1 MSLIVCS
8 LVFESA
14 YPMSWFL
21 ALALLGV
28 WEDQASNTWQGFL
41 GPVPAAVQVDRVPL
55 KWTPENNVAWQVN
68 LPGYGQSSAVVW
80 GDQVY
85 VTMVEGA
92 KKETL
97 RINAYHLH
105 DGKLLWQ
112 QDIATK
118 NLGENTDYFSRAAPT
133 PVVDQDGVYVLYESG
148 DFVAY
153 QHDGKLKWQRD
164 LVAEFGVIKSRHGLS
179 SSPLQDA
186 KHVFICMQSD
196 ESPYLMA
203 VSKQDGKTVWKVERP
218 VGTAWSSPIWFE
230 TSDGQRQIVMSAAGG
245 GGRAPGETSPG
256 TLIAYDPQAGQ
267 ELWRLSGLSGNSAP
281 TPHMVSPGRLLV
293 GASAGREGGP
303 TKEAIETNGLVEVK
317 KVGERYEANYAW
329 RSKKATCGFCSPT
342 SYRGVAYFV
351 DRRGT
356 LFGLDLETGSEV
368 FTERLGFPVWATPL
382 GIGERVYFV
391 GEDGMTTVI
400 AAGQKYEVLATNS
413 LWEPTAEAPAD
424 ENNPRAMLNKV
435 RQYAVA
441 VVGDSMLIRRG
452 DKLYCLRSK

>member
-1 MSLIVCS
+1 MNWLIV
-8 LVFESA
+8 
-14 YPMSWFL
+14 
-21 ALALLGV
+21 LALLGMT
-28 WEDQASNTWQGFL
+28 EDQASNSWQGFL
-41 GPVPAAVQVDRVPL
+41 GPVPTSVQAERLPL
-55 KWTPENNVAWQVN
+55 QWSPESNIAWQVS

-80 GDQVY
+80 GEHVY
-85 VTMVEGA
+85 VTLVEGS

-97 RINAYHLH
+97 RLIAYQLG

-148 DFVAY
+148 DIAAY
-153 QHDGKLKWQRD
+153 GHDGKVKWQRD
-164 LVAEFGVIKSRHGLS
+164 LVAEYGAIKSRHGLS

-186 KHVFICMQSD
+186 QHVFVCMQS
-196 ESPYLMA
+196 EENPYLMA
-203 VSKQDGKTVWKVERP
+203 VSKADGKTVWKVERP
-218 VGTAWSSPIWFE
+218 VGTAWSSPIWFDVAE
-230 TSDGQRQIVMSAAGG
+230 GEQQIVMSAAGS

-256 TLIAYDPQAGQ
+256 SLIGYSPKDGQ
-267 ELWRLSGLSGNSAP
+267 ELWKLSGLSGNSAP
-281 TPHMVSPGRLLV
+281 TPHRVAPGRLLV

-317 KVGERYEANYAW
+317 RVDGGYEANYVW

-356 LFGLDLETGSEV
+356 LFGLDIETGGEL
-368 FTERLGFPVWATPL
+368 FNERLWFPVWATPL
-382 GIGERVYFV
+382 GVGERVYFV

-400 AAGQKYEVLATNS
+400 AAGAKYEVLASNT
-413 LWEPTAEAPAD
+413 LWEPTAAAEGEGD
-424 ENNPRAMLNKV
+424 NPRAMLNKV

>member
-1 MSLIVCS
+1 MI
-8 LVFESA
+8 ESV
-14 YPMSWFL
+14 YSMKWLL
-21 ALALLGV
+21 ALALLGFT
-28 WEDQASNTWQGFL
+28 EDQASNSWPGFL
-41 GPVPAAVQVDRVPL
+41 GPVPTSVQADRLPL
-55 KWTPENNVAWQVN
+55 KWTPESNIAWQVN

-80 GDQVY
+80 GDHVY

-97 RINAYHLH
+97 RIVAYQLTE
-105 DGKLLWQ
+105 GKLLWQ

-153 QHDGKLKWQRD
+153 GHDGKLKWQRD

-179 SSPLQDA
+179 SSPLQDS
-186 KHVFICMQSD
+186 KHVFVCMQSD
-196 ESPYLMA
+196 ENPYLMA

-230 TSDGQRQIVMSAAGG
+230 VSDGSQQIVMSAAGG

-256 TLIAYDPQAGQ
+256 SLVAYDPQSGT
-267 ELWRLSGLSGNSAP
+267 ELWKLSGLSGNSAP
-281 TPHMVSPGRLLV
+281 TPHLVSPGRLLV

-303 TKEAIETNGLVEVK
+303 TKEAIETNGMVEVK
-317 KVGERYEANYAW
+317 KGASNYEASYIW

-356 LFGLDLETGSEV
+356 LFGLDIETGSEV
-368 FTERLGFPVWATPL
+368 FNERLGFPVWATPM
-382 GIGERVYFV
+382 GVGDRVYFV

-400 AAGQKYEVLATNS
+400 AAGNKYEVLATNS
-413 LWEPTAEAPAD
+413 LWEPTAEAEAEGD
-424 ENNPRAMLNKV
+424 SPRAMLNKV

-441 VVGDSMLIRRG
+441 VVGESILIRRG